1 MRRKGNKKGIFR
13 ISSLAEWDWKSY
25 TAAILGSGLVVF
37 TVTTLYSSLIN
48 KPNIDIGISENNTI
62 KVTNKGLAP
71 ATNLILTIHTN
82 GQITNPPI
90 FSSEN
95 ITATT
100 GDNTASITQ
109 LNPQI
114 LQIQS
119 SRLASGQGST
129 ITINLPNS
137 NTNNLIV
144 YATYD
149 QGSVRKPPP
158 MIGPYDAY
166 LSASPIIIPSIGAI
180 ISFIYLIER
189 RSKNDMLR
197 FMAAKIFRDVREVT
211 TTLEGH
217 PFNVQELLEDHRRDG
232 RGMYSNKIWANP
244 KFEDMKVKFF
254 IKEDLEKLYK
264 FFTLLLER
272 ESVIKNSSLAAP
284 LGQQNRSQ
292 IFDANDNLN
301 RAAQSAYK
309 DINWEKY
316 TGFKFIKFM
325 VLENVDSRMT
335 VKFRMLFTVKD
346 RRYALYQIIS
356 IGLIVVIV
364 IYPALYSIAYSFP
377 MGYEIFASIV
387 YILTGGFLL
396 LALSIWWRII
406 DRTELKRSVF
416 EEFEIER
423 EKLRVQI
430 AERKKDK
437 DEDIEGYR
445 DEARKELDKLQEQ
458 LLLMKDRLD
467 K

>member
-1 MRRKGNKKGIFR
+1 MTDG
-13 ISSLAEWDWKSY
+13 DWKSY

-37 TVTTLYSSLIN
+37 TVTTIYSSFIN
-48 KPNIDIGISENNTI
+48 KPIINIELSENNNII

-71 ATNLILTIHTN
+71 ATNLILTLYTN

-119 SRLASGQGST
+119 GRLASGQGSH
-129 ITINLPNS
+129 ITISLPNS
-137 NTNNLIV
+137 NTNNPTV

-149 QGSVRKPPP
+149 QGSVREPP
-158 MIGPYDAY
+158 MIGPDDAY
-166 LSASPIIIPSIGAI
+166 LSASPIMIPSIGAI
-180 ISFIYLIER
+180 ISFIYLIEQ

-197 FMAAKIFRDVREVT
+197 FMAAKIYRDVREVA

-217 PFNVQELLEDHRRDG
+217 LLHDQKLLEDDRKERDG
-232 RGMYSNKIWANP
+232 RGMYSNKIWAKPN
-244 KFEDMKVKFF
+244 FEEMKVKFF
-254 IKEDLEKLYK
+254 NKEDLDNLYK

-272 ESVIKNSSLAAP
+272 ESLINNKSLLDS
-284 LGQQNRSQ
+284 LGQQKSSL
-292 IFDANDNLN
+292 IFDANDKLN

-316 TGFKFIKFM
+316 TGFKFMKFM
-325 VLENVDSRMT
+325 VLENFDSKMI

-346 RRYALYQIIS
+346 WRYARYQIIS
-356 IGLIVVIV
+356 IGLIVVVV
-364 IYPALYSIAYSFP
+364 IYPALYSIAQSLP
-377 MGYEIFASIV
+377 MGYEIFAPIV
-387 YILTGGFLL
+387 YILAGVLLL

-406 DRTELKRSVF
+406 NTKEVKRSVF
-416 EEFEIER
+416 EESEMKR
-423 EKLRVQI
+423 ENLRVQI

-437 DEDIEGYR
+437 EEDIKRYR
-445 DEARKELDKLQEQ
+445 DEARKELDRLEEE
-458 LLLMKDRLD
+458 LLAMKDRLD